1 VAELFASGRIV
12 DCIAGL
18 MLLEFI
24 ANAVVR
30 AKAGSGIKPV
40 ELGVTLGAG
49 MALLFALRA
58 ALVGLAWQRVSMWLM
73 AALLAHL
80 LYLKLRWRAD

>member
-1 VAELFASGRIV
+1 VVELFASGRIV

-24 ANAVVR
+24 ALSLAST
-30 AKAGSGIKPV
+30 KAAHGIKPI
-40 ELGVTLGAG
+40 ELGVSLGAG

-58 ALVGLAWQRVSMWLM
+58 ALLGLEWQLVSMWLIL
-73 AALLAHL
+73 ALIAHV
-80 LYLKLRWRAD
+80 LYLKLRWNAE